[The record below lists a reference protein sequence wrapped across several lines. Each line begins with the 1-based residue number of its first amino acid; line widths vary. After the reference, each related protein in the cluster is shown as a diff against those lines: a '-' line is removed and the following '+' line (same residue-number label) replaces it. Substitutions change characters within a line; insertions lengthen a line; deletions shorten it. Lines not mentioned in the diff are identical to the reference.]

1 LAQLN
6 VARMLEPLDSPALA
20 GFVDAL
26 EPINALADASSGFVW
41 RLKDNEDESVAN
53 QSSEDD
59 MLLVNLSVWETID
72 SLRNF
77 VYQSA
82 HAPVMRKRRRWFQM
96 HQTSSVVLWWITAGH
111 RPSVEEAFER
121 LMILQRDG
129 PSRQAFTFTTC
140 FPCPDE

>member
-1 LAQLN
+1 
-6 VARMLEPLDSPALA
+6 MLEPLDSPALA

-26 EPINALADASSGFVW
+26 EPINALADASADFVW

-77 VYQSA
+77 LYQSA
-82 HAPVMRKRRRWFQM
+82 HAPVQRKRRRWFQK
-96 HQTSSVVLWWITAGH
+96 HQTSSVVLWWIPAGH

-121 LMILQRDG
+121 LMILQTDG
-129 PSRQAFTFTTC
+129 PSRLAFTFTKC
-140 FPCPDE
+140 LPCPNE